1 LLFALAAGALAQ
13 EKLTAAPEVD
23 PVKLAQIEE
32 FLNLTK
38 VDQLSQQIL
47 TQLENVLNEQIKKSL
62 SAIPNT
68 ADRQPVEEDGAK
80 FQKQIFAIIRDRLS
94 YRRMKP
100 ELVGL
105 YDESF
110 TTDELLGINAFYKSP
125 AGQAYLSKIPQLT
138 QKAMQVG
145 SNLMVDAMPQIQK
158 MTADW
163 TDEMK
168 KKYGGSGAK

>member
-1 LLFALAAGALAQ
+1 M
-13 EKLTAAPEVD
+13 
-23 PVKLAQIEE
+23 
-32 FLNLTK
+32 
-38 VDQLSQQIL
+38 
-47 TQLENVLNEQIKKSL
+47 
-62 SAIPNT
+62 
-68 ADRQPVEEDGAK
+68 ADRQPVEEDGEK
-80 FQKQIFAIIRDRLS
+80 FQKQIFGIIRDRLS
-94 YRRMKP
+94 YERMKP
-100 ELVGL
+100 ELVRL